1 VVART
6 ATTIEQH
13 DDPTLLAAWRA
24 GDSQAGSLLV
34 QRHFGAVFRF
44 FRRRFDDTELATDL
58 TQRALTTCVQVQ
70 DSLQDGI
77 RFRAFVLGIARNVL
91 LRHLRAAARH
101 REDPRS
107 RSDAPCSRTS
117 PSGVAAGREEQRRL
131 AAALRRLPLP
141 MQLAL
146 ELHYWEGLTTA
157 EIAEVLGVAA
167 GTIKW
172 RLSRARDRLRDE
184 LQRMATSEVADM
196 TSRGLDRW
204 ASSMRR
210 RAAV

>member
-1 VVART
+1 VART

-24 GDSQAGSLLV
+24 GDTGAGSLLV
-34 QRHFGAVFRF
+34 ERHFGAVFRF
-44 FRRRFDDTELATDL
+44 FRRRFDDRELAADL
-58 TQRALTTCVQVQ
+58 TQRALTTCAQVH

-77 RFRAFVLGIARNVL
+77 RFRAFVLGIARNIL
-91 LRHLRAAARH
+91 LRHLRAAGRR
-101 REDPRS
+101 REDPYS
-107 RSDAPCSRTS
+107 RCEAPCSRTS
-117 PSGVAAGREEQRRL
+117 PSGVAVVRERQRRL
-131 AAALRRLPLP
+131 AAAVRRLPLP

-146 ELHYWEGLTTA
+146 ELHYWEDLTTR

-184 LQRMATSEVADM
+184 LKRMAASEVTEV
-196 TSRGLDRW
+196 TSRRLDRW